1 MSHEV
6 NDRVWEDVWEAVEQ
20 MSLEEVREFL
30 LSNLHSQEEVSR
42 LNEVELR
49 EAVAEDMFNLRGVLR
64 MRIEEALD
72 ILDEFI
78 YDEMQKS
85 NDKKMK
91 DELQEAWNKIIEE
104 VTT

>member
-6 NDRVWEDVWEAVEQ
+6 NDRVWEDVWEEVEQ

-49 EAVAEDMFNLRGVLR
+49 EAVAEDMFNLRGV
-64 MRIEEALD
+64 
-72 ILDEFI
+72 
-78 YDEMQKS
+78 
-85 NDKKMK
+85 
-91 DELQEAWNKIIEE
+91 
-104 VTT
+104 

>member
-30 LSNLHSQEEVSR
+30 LSNLHSQEEVAR

-49 EAVAEDMFNLRGVLR
+49 EAVAEDMFNLRGV
-64 MRIEEALD
+64 
-72 ILDEFI
+72 
-78 YDEMQKS
+78 
-85 NDKKMK
+85 
-91 DELQEAWNKIIEE
+91 
-104 VTT
+104 

>member
-30 LSNLHSQEEVSR
+30 LSNLHSQEEVTR

-49 EAVAEDMFNLRGVLR
+49 EAVAEAMFNLRGV
-64 MRIEEALD
+64 
-72 ILDEFI
+72 
-78 YDEMQKS
+78 
-85 NDKKMK
+85 
-91 DELQEAWNKIIEE
+91 
-104 VTT
+104 